1 MASMVIMAIF
11 FLFSL
16 FILAM
21 PSNLPM
27 PRVSAPPSPL
37 CASQI
42 NIVNFACGGLP
53 LSPFSPPPPRRDSH
67 GGRNSHG
74 HSRRRSSSHRHRRRH
89 RQRGSDR
96 QDYCC
101 QWLRQVDNEC
111 VCDVL
116 AHLPPFL
123 SRPNHHYTLAIGDT
137 CTIRFSCGGRLVP

>member
-1 MASMVIMAIF
+1 MAKVVIMAIIF

-21 PSNLPM
+21 PSNL

-42 NIVNFACGGLP
+42 NIVNYACVGLP
-53 LSPFSPPPPRRDSH
+53 LSPISPPSSR
-67 GGRNSHG
+67 RNSR
-74 HSRRRSSSHRHRRRH
+74 SRSRRSSIRSSSRRHRRRH

-116 AHLPPFL
+116 ARLPPFL